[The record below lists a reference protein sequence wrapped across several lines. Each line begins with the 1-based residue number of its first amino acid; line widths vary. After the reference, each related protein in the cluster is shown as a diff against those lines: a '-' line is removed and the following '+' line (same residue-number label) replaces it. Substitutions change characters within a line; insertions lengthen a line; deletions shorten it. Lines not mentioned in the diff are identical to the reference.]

1 MGKRYIMLI
10 LEKYI
15 GRHIDK
21 NIFWQTLKDNKIS
34 ILIFSF
40 ALAFYSALV
49 VSIFPTVE
57 KFGGLEEYW
66 AALPEAM
73 KAFFSAQEIGFTT
86 LEGFLTIEFVF
97 MWILITA
104 AFVISLA
111 MKFVVKEVEEG
122 TMELLLSY
130 PISRKKLIISR
141 SLAALIGIFVLISAT
156 ILAILITAHSKGI
169 EVHEFYVIKFG
180 FVGFFLCLV
189 IYSYSLV
196 FSCIFNERSK
206 ASFSVIGLTAV
217 FYILDVFAKLSD
229 KVKDFHFLSIFKYYD
244 PQGVLSKGDIYW
256 SGIGILLLISIIC
269 FIISLIVF
277 ERKDIKT

>member
-1 MGKRYIMLI
+1 MGKRYIMLM

-21 NIFWQTLKDNKIS
+21 NIFWQTLKDSKIS
-34 ILIFSF
+34 IIIFTL
-40 ALAFYSALV
+40 ALALYSFMLV
-49 VSIFPTVE
+49 SMFPTVN
-57 KFGGLEEYW
+57 KVSGLTDYW
-66 AALPEAM
+66 ESLPEGM
-73 KAFFSAQEIGFTT
+73 KAFFNIQGVGFDT

-97 MWILITA
+97 MWILISA
-104 AFVISLA
+104 AFVISFA
-111 MKFVVKEVEEG
+111 NKIVTKEVESG

-141 SLAALIGIFVLISAT
+141 SLVALIGIIILILGT
-156 ILAILITAHSKGI
+156 ILSILITAHGKDISLHDFRI
-169 EVHEFYVIKFG
+169 IKFG

-189 IYSYSLV
+189 IYSYSLL
-196 FSCIFNERSK
+196 FSCIFDERNK
-206 ASFSVIGLTAV
+206 VIFTAVGLTVV
-217 FYILDVFAKLSD
+217 FYILDVFSKLSD
-229 KVKDFHFLSIFKYYD
+229 KIKDFHFLSIFKYYD

-269 FIISLIVF
+269 FTISLIVF